1 MLNID
6 SVVRLKAAML
16 AIVGYLGTT
25 ACTISRLHDALNESY
40 NLGGITKR
48 EHIILY
54 RIFSMY
60 KATKADKL
68 TDSEDLLYFR
78 DLLKEFVGTSLDQ
91 DQVLDYSYKVYV
103 NNNKITEHALALFI
117 RYVVIQSV
125 MRDVLI
131 IRSFGLTTNRDEL
144 QKSSQSVIESFMDK
158 ANVEPYRA
166 LNVFTPTTISILN
179 NIFGLKVSRNTNK
192 QI

>member
-16 AIVGYLGTT
+16 AIVGYLDTT
-25 ACTISRLHDALNESY
+25 TCTISQLSDALNESY
-40 NLGGITKR
+40 KFGGITKR

-68 TDSEDLLYFR
+68 TDSEDLIYFMN
-78 DLLKEFVGTSLDQ
+78 LIKEFVGTSLNQ
-91 DQVLDYSYKVYV
+91 DQVLDYSYRVYV

-117 RYVVIQSV
+117 RYVVIQSI

-131 IRSFGLTTNRDEL
+131 ISFGVTTNRDEL
-144 QKSSQSVIESFMDK
+144 QKFSQSVIESFIDK
-158 ANVEPYRA
+158 ANVEPYSA
-166 LNVFTPTTISILN
+166 LNIFTPTTISILN
-179 NIFGLKVSRNTNK
+179 NIFGLKISRNTNK
-192 QI
+192 QR

>member
-6 SVVRLKAAML
+6 SVIRLKAAML
-16 AIVGYLGTT
+16 AIVGHLDTT
-25 ACTISRLHDALNESY
+25 TCTISQLSDALNESY
-40 NLGGITKR
+40 KLGGITKR

-78 DLLKEFVGTSLDQ
+78 DLLKEFVGASLNQ
-91 DQVLDYSYKVYV
+91 DQVLDYSYRVYV

-131 IRSFGLTTNRDEL
+131 ISFGVTTNRDEL
-144 QKSSQSVIESFMDK
+144 QKFSQSVIESFMDK
-158 ANVEPYRA
+158 ANVEPYSA

-179 NIFGLKVSRNTNK
+179 NIFGLKINRNTNK
-192 QI
+192 QR

>member
-16 AIVGYLGTT
+16 AIVGYLDTT
-25 ACTISRLHDALNESY
+25 TCTISQLSDALNESY
-40 NLGGITKR
+40 KFGGITKR

-78 DLLKEFVGTSLDQ
+78 DLLKGFVGTSLDQ

-131 IRSFGLTTNRDEL
+131 MSFGVTTNRDEL
-144 QKSSQSVIESFMDK
+144 QKFSQSVIESFIDK

-166 LNVFTPTTISILN
+166 LDVFTSTTISILN
-179 NIFGLKVSRNTNK
+179 NIFGLKISRNTNK

>member
-16 AIVGYLGTT
+16 AIVGYLDTT
-25 ACTISRLHDALNESY
+25 TCTISQLSDALNESY
-40 NLGGITKR
+40 KFGGITKR

-78 DLLKEFVGTSLDQ
+78 DLLKDFVGTSLNQ

-125 MRDVLI
+125 MRDVFI
-131 IRSFGLTTNRDEL
+131 MSFGVTTNRDEL
-144 QKSSQSVIESFMDK
+144 QKSSQSVIESFMDR

-179 NIFGLKVSRNTNK
+179 NIFGLKISRNTNK
-192 QI
+192 QR

>member
-16 AIVGYLGTT
+16 AIVGYLDTT
-25 ACTISRLHDALNESY
+25 TYTISQLHDALNESY
-40 NLGGITKR
+40 KLGGITKR

-78 DLLKEFVGTSLDQ
+78 DLIKEFVGTSLNQ
-91 DQVLDYSYKVYV
+91 DPVLDYSYRVYV

-117 RYVVIQSV
+117 RYVVIQSI

-131 IRSFGLTTNRDEL
+131 ISFGVTTNRDEL
-144 QKSSQSVIESFMDK
+144 QKFSQSVIESFIDK
-158 ANVEPYRA
+158 ANVEPYSA
-166 LNVFTPTTISILN
+166 LNIFTPTTISILN
-179 NIFGLKVSRNTNK
+179 NIFGLKISRNTNK
-192 QI
+192 QR

>member
-16 AIVGYLGTT
+16 AIVGYLDTT
-25 ACTISRLHDALNESY
+25 TCTISQLSDALNESY
-40 NLGGITKR
+40 KFGGITKR

-78 DLLKEFVGTSLDQ
+78 DLLKGFVGTSLDQ

-179 NIFGLKVSRNTNK
+179 NIFGLKISRNTNK
-192 QI
+192 QR